1 MQATR
6 DRKSLIHAEHRA
18 AHWLAAG
25 NAARERGDLQLAER
39 HYAKSQKWLDKANAL
54 AGNN

>member
-6 DRKSLIHAEHRA
+6 DRTSLIHAEHRA